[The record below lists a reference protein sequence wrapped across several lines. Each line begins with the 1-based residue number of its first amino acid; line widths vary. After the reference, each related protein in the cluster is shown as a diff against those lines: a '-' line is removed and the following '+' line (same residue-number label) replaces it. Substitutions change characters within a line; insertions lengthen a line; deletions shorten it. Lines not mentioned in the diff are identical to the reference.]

1 MTTIRYLLCILFL
14 CVIPGREGGY
24 KSQTI
29 AVIGNSPGTH
39 QAAYYLYTQ
48 DSSAKTVV
56 IWDATSKI
64 FRLSEWDDES
74 NMFKA
79 KEGKIPQIPKQESHL
94 QVFNAHSTG
103 SDGSKLSPDK
113 ITEAV
118 LSLPREGDAI
128 GRISIIGPG
137 LDEAYAWGTL
147 QIMKNKK
154 LTTEVSVRDVITKV
168 DSTGKNIFIYGR
180 LKPDGELDRYVP
192 EGTPL
197 ELILKFQGEKILR
210 EKSTVISGEEYSK
223 PQSVSDKRMNTVDKE
238 LRKSLL
244 VKAAKIN
251 DYELQIREGNM
262 VESLNVD
269 DMFNVITKVTKIAF
283 DNVVVPDNWK
293 SRGEDKIVRFKDGSV
308 KTVRVRKIADY
319 QELTT
324 EIKYWGERGFQYPR
338 KKGKTTNVEGETL
351 ENKFEYFRFG
361 DWVLQLKVESATKST
376 FSLNPFYIRL
386 EGVVQGEDPSMPHVK
401 KNEDIVIPEIP
412 SANYPNVQPKTDEF
426 FFTEAIE
433 WMNGRDVPIRRDAL
447 IASAHNAEV
456 AMAMFLC
463 EPIREWR
470 THITNRVDVDRYNYA
485 EIGRFQFCRGHPM
498 ACGGTGSPKHSGL
511 RPDLWKQQGAATETQ
526 RNLVKARL
534 CRITAEWLGKLKG
547 DQISGT
553 FVAGNG
559 VKTPRQQQ
567 DPNVKRQ
574 SSYTHC
580 EKSLTDLFNLP
591 PDKRSPKVIPV
602 PVSIRPAMSA
612 TGDCTTFD
620 QLSFILMPQ
629 SGSPSKSS

>member
-1 MTTIRYLLCILFL
+1 
-14 CVIPGREGGY
+14 
-24 KSQTI
+24 
-29 AVIGNSPGTH
+29 
-39 QAAYYLYTQ
+39 
-48 DSSAKTVV
+48 
-56 IWDATSKI
+56 
-64 FRLSEWDDES
+64 
-74 NMFKA
+74 MFKA
-79 KEGKIPQIPKQESHL
+79 KEGKIPQILKQESHL
-94 QVFNAHSTG
+94 QVFNVQSTG
-103 SDGSKLSPDK
+103 SDGSKLTPDE

-137 LDEAYAWGTL
+137 LDAAYAEETL
-147 QIMKNKK
+147 QAMKSKK
-154 LTTEVSVRDVITKV
+154 LITEVSVRDVITKV
-168 DSTGKNIFIYGR
+168 DSMGKNIFIYGR
-180 LKPDGELDRYVP
+180 LKPDGELDRHVP

-197 ELILKFQGEKILR
+197 KLIVKFQGNKILR
-210 EKSTVISGEEYSK
+210 KKSTVTFVGEGYNK
-223 PQSVSDKRMNTVDKE
+223 PQGVSDKRKNRVDKE
-238 LRKSLL
+238 LRKNLL
-244 VKAAKIN
+244 EKAERIN
-251 DYELQIREGNM
+251 DYELQIREGKI
-262 VESLNVD
+262 VESLSVD
-269 DMFNVITKVTKIAF
+269 DMFNVITKVTKIVF

-308 KTVRVRKIADY
+308 ETVRVRKIASY

-324 EIKYWGERGFQYPR
+324 EIKYWGERGFQYPS
-338 KKGKTTNVEGETL
+338 KKGKTTNAEGETL
-351 ENKFEYFRFG
+351 ENRFEYFRFG
-361 DWVLQLKVESATKST
+361 DWVLQLKVESATNSPI
-376 FSLNPFYIRL
+376 SLNPFYIRL
-386 EGVVQGEDPSMPHVK
+386 EGVVQGEDPKMPNIK
-401 KNEDIVIPEIP
+401 KNEDIVIPDIP
-412 SANYPNVQPKTDEF
+412 SANYPNVQPKTDELF
-426 FFTEAIE
+426 FPEAIE
-433 WMNGRDVPIRRDAL
+433 WMTGRDVPIRRDAL

-485 EIGRFQFCRGHPM
+485 EMGRLKFYRDHPM
-498 ACGGTGSPKHSGL
+498 ARGGTGPPKHSGL

-526 RNLVKARL
+526 RNLVKARS
-534 CRITAEWLGKLKG
+534 CRIPAEWLGELKG

-553 FVAGNG
+553 FVARNG

-591 PDKRSPKVIPV
+591 PDKRSPKFTPP

-620 QLSFILMPQ
+620 QLPFILTPQ
-629 SGSPSKSS
+629 SGFPSKSSGR